1 MIYLDNAATTMR
13 KPQEVIDAVVTA
25 MGTLGNAGRGASSS
39 AMGAARTIHECRERV
54 AMLLGC
60 PRADHVAFAPNS
72 TAALNCAIN
81 GLVGEGDRVVTTVL
95 EHNSVLRPLN
105 RLAAERG
112 VHVEHV
118 GCDEFGRLDMEE
130 LERLVVSGTRAV
142 IVTGASNVTGNAVD
156 VMRVS
161 RIAHAAGAVCI
172 VDASQSAGI
181 IPIDMV
187 GQGLDVVCFTGHKAL
202 MGPQGTGGLA
212 VAEGIDVRP
221 WNVGGTGV
229 HSFDPMQ
236 PEDWPTRLEAGTL
249 NGHGLA
255 GLAAGLEFLDANGG
269 VEAMGEHEVA
279 MARRLFEG
287 VRQIDGVTVYGD
299 WETFS
304 SDESPLRAGVLSL
317 NVGEISSADVS
328 DMLMQGWGIAT
339 RPGAHCAPLMHEALG
354 TREQGVVRFS
364 TSWFTTQEE
373 IDVAI
378 EAVQEIARG

>member
-13 KPQEVIDAVVTA
+13 KPQEVVDAVTTA

-54 AMLLGC
+54 ARLLGC

-112 VHVEHV
+112 VLVEHV

-130 LERLVVSGTRAV
+130 LERLVVLGTRAV

-156 VMRVS
+156 VARVS
-161 RIAHAAGAVCI
+161 RIAHAVGAVCI

-187 GQGLDVVCFTGHKAL
+187 EQGLDVVCFTGHKAL

-212 VAEGIDVRP
+212 VTEGIDVRP

-229 HSFDPMQ
+229 HSFAPMQ

-279 MARRLFEG
+279 MARRLYEG
-287 VRQIDGVTVYGD
+287 VSDIEGVTVYGD

-317 NVGEISSADVS
+317 NVGDISSADLS

-373 IDVAI
+373 IDTAI
-378 EAVQEIARG
+378 GAVREIARG

>member
-13 KPQEVIDAVVTA
+13 KPQEVIDAVATA
-25 MGTLGNAGRGASSS
+25 MSTLGNAGRGASSS

-54 AMLLGC
+54 ARLLGC
-60 PRADHVAFAPNS
+60 PRVDHVAFAPNS

-112 VHVEHV
+112 VLVEHV
-118 GCDEFGRLDMEE
+118 GCDEFGRLNMEE
-130 LERLVVSGTRAV
+130 LERLVVLGTRAV

-156 VMRVS
+156 IARVS

-187 GQGLDVVCFTGHKAL
+187 EQGLDVVCFTGHKAL

-212 VAEGIDVRP
+212 VAEGVDVRP

-229 HSFDPMQ
+229 HSFDPLQ

-269 VEAMGEHEVA
+269 AKAMGEHEVA
-279 MARRLFEG
+279 MARRLYEG
-287 VRQIDGVTVYGD
+287 VSDIEGVTVYGD

-304 SDESPLRAGVLSL
+304 SDESPLRAGVLPL
-317 NVGEISSADVS
+317 NVGGISSADVS

-373 IDVAI
+373 IDTAI
-378 EAVQEIARG
+378 EAVREIAQG

>member
-13 KPQEVIDAVVTA
+13 KPQEVVDAVTTA

-54 AMLLGC
+54 ARLLGC

-112 VHVEHV
+112 VLVEHV

-130 LERLVVSGTRAV
+130 LERLVVLGTRAV

-156 VMRVS
+156 VARVS

-187 GQGLDVVCFTGHKAL
+187 EQGLDVVCFTGHKAL

-255 GLAAGLEFLDANGG
+255 GLTAGLEFLDANGG
-269 VEAMGEHEVA
+269 VKAMGEHEVA
-279 MARRLFEG
+279 MARRLYEG
-287 VRQIDGVTVYGD
+287 VSDIEGVTVYGD

-304 SDESPLRAGVLSL
+304 SDEPPLRAGVLSL
-317 NVGEISSADVS
+317 NVGDISSADVS

-354 TREQGVVRFS
+354 TREQGMVRFS
-364 TSWFTTQEE
+364 TSWFTTREE
-373 IDVAI
+373 IDTAI
-378 EAVQEIARG
+378 EAVREIARG

>member
-13 KPQEVIDAVVTA
+13 KPQEVVDAVTTA

-54 AMLLGC
+54 ARLLGC

-81 GLVGEGDRVVTTVL
+81 GLVCEGDRVVTTVL

-112 VHVEHV
+112 VLVEHV

-130 LERLVVSGTRAV
+130 LERLVVLGTRAV

-156 VMRVS
+156 VARVS
-161 RIAHAAGAVCI
+161 RIAHAVGAVCI

-187 GQGLDVVCFTGHKAL
+187 EQGLDVVCFTGHKAL

-212 VAEGIDVRP
+212 VTEGIDVRP

-229 HSFDPMQ
+229 HSFAPMQ

-279 MARRLFEG
+279 MARRLYEG
-287 VRQIDGVTVYGD
+287 VSDIEGVTVYGD

-317 NVGEISSADVS
+317 NVGDISSADLS

-373 IDVAI
+373 IDTAI
-378 EAVQEIARG
+378 GAVREIARG